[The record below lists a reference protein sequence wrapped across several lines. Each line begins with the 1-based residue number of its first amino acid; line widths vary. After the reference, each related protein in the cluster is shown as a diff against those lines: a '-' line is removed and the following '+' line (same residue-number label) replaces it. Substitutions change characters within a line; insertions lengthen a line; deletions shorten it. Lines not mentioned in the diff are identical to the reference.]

1 MFWQSYKNTLKNLTR
16 SPLFWA
22 MVALVFFVLMYQVI
36 VGYTGTLDLATGEMI
51 VDTDPRYAMD
61 EPTYHQ
67 LAGNVIGVH
76 MMTYTMPCLV
86 VICVMLIL
94 DRDYGDNFF
103 EVERAGGV
111 KPISYLM
118 GRFAALGSVLI
129 PIGAIASYLGFAY
142 YYVTRGGLNGQGFG
156 QMWGD
161 ITVRALRTYC
171 FGSVPVV
178 LFYLFLTYMAGSLLK
193 SGLAGGMVGIG
204 HLALMVIATQA
215 AIRRFLPRI
224 FDYLSTHGDTVGN
237 PVMYWSFGD
246 YQTYPFCSNAFVAI
260 WTASMLGQATVCL
273 IVSVLLI
280 RKREI

>member
-1 MFWQSYKNTLKNLTR
+1 MFWQSYKNTLKNLAR
-16 SPLFWA
+16 SPLFWV
-22 MVALVFFVLMYQVI
+22 MVALVFGVAFYGAI
-36 VGYTGTLDLATGEMI
+36 AGIYTYTDITTGEI
-51 VDTDPRYAMD
+51 IPDTDPRFQLIEKLYV
-61 EPTYHQ
+61 T
-67 LAGNVIGVH
+67 LAGHFDAHV
-76 MMTYTMPCLV
+76 MYYAMPCLIV
-86 VICVMLIL
+86 CAAMLIL
-94 DRDYGDNFF
+94 ERDYGDSFF

-111 KPISYLM
+111 KPAGYLF

-129 PIGAIASYLGFAY
+129 PIGAIASYLEFVY
-142 YYVTRGGLNGQGFG
+142 YYVTRGGLSGQGFG

-171 FGSVPVV
+171 FGSAPVV

-204 HLALMVIATQA
+204 HLALMVIARQA

-246 YQTYPFCSNAFVAI
+246 YQTYPFCSNAFVAV
-260 WTASMLGQATVCL
+260 WTACMLGQAAVCL
-273 IVSVLLI
+273 IVSVLLT